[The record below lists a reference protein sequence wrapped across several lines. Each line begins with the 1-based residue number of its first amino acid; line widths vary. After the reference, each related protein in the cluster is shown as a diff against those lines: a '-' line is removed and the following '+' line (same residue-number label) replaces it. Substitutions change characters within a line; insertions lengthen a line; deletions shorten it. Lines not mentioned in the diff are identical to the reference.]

1 VTEEKQPHRL
11 STNPATAFADSAGGG
26 EYNLEDD
33 WTDYVVNGQL
43 QPKMAMFLQSVVD
56 PTDYPIILESILKA
70 AKAEEE

>member
-1 VTEEKQPHRL
+1 MMEEQRSFRL
-11 STNPATAFADSAGGG
+11 STNPARAFADNTGGG
-26 EYNLEDD
+26 EYNLEDE